1 MLGGN
6 GIENYEYGKK
16 FTNHILQEIH
26 FIHEINKMIVQ
37 NLEPDY
43 QKWKE
48 KKCCQEKRLRRQN
61 LFTWAVFAF
70 ALQTRAVVSW
80 DSEWMAF
87 WFACATLA
95 IFYVIILLVKPLVDK
110 L

>member
-1 MLGGN
+1 
-6 GIENYEYGKK
+6 
-16 FTNHILQEIH
+16 
-26 FIHEINKMIVQ
+26 MIVE
-37 NLEPDY
+37 NLEPKY
-43 QKWKE
+43 EEWKKE
-48 KKCCQEKRLRRQN
+48 KSKCCQEKRFRRQN
-61 LFTWAVFAF
+61 LFTRAVFAF

-87 WFACATLA
+87 WFACATMS